1 MQDMALKALLDV
13 VPETSPDLSTD
24 LLIAIYTIEKTH
36 QFDENRNV
44 LTKIQTL
51 IDQVNNITL
60 EGVE

>member
-1 MQDMALKALLDV
+1 MPDMALKALLDV

-24 LLIAIYTIEKTH
+24 LLKNIYQIEKTH

-44 LTKIQTL
+44 LTEIQTL
-51 IDQVNNITL
+51 IDQVINITL